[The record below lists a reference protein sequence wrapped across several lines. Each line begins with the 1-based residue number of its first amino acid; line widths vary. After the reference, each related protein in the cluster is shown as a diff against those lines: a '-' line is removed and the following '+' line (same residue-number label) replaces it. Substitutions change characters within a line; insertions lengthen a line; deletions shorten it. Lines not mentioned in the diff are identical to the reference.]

1 MFMAYMSTTDGETES
16 AKLTSKAGGAY
27 YEVEPAIEKLA
38 PWLNAEQ
45 VETVVIAI
53 DDGETVE
60 INGYTFWSDLPEG

>member
-1 MFMAYMSTTDGETES
+1 MAYMSTTDGETES
-16 AKLTSKAGGAY
+16 VNLTSKAGGAY